1 MLSCIWNHN
10 FSNASR
16 MCIQVNTASSQST
29 EFVCLLTP
37 KTSHPSTFL
46 YFQCLYYPDCNSS
59 FILSMPASFFLPIPM
74 PWSHY
79 STYYL
84 SFYSSTPIMVQAL
97 FSSSFLLT
105 SHFQVQM
112 LKPIIGYDM
121 NWIIPSNL
129 NNLASSIFD
138 VFASWLINLQPSAL
152 PIFWPRLLGSI
163 WQSGNFSMAHYCTLG
178 CYM

>member
-1 MLSCIWNHN
+1 MCQASKQNLYAFNPQN
-10 FSNASR
+10 FPSWYN
-16 MCIQVNTASSQST
+16 
-29 EFVCLLTP
+29 FVFLMSILLWLQLIFYP
-37 KTSHPSTFL
+37 FHACFL
-46 YFQCLYYPDCNSS
+46 
-59 FILSMPASFFLPIPM
+59 FLPIPM

-163 WQSGNFSMAHYCTLG
+163 RQSGNFRMAHHCTLG